1 MQMMTYPKDRGTS
14 FSFLTNKQPDI
25 MKSFSC
31 TTSYLFGLCA
41 LYVRLQ
47 PHKSML
53 LCIDIKM
60 FNPRSVFQRYTF
72 IIT

>member
-1 MQMMTYPKDRGTS
+1 MQMMAYPKDGGTS

-31 TTSYLFGLCA
+31 TTSYLFGLCY

-47 PHKSML
+47 PQKSML
-53 LCIDIKM
+53 LSVLEIDRFK
-60 FNPRSVFQRYTF
+60 SLL
-72 IIT
+72 